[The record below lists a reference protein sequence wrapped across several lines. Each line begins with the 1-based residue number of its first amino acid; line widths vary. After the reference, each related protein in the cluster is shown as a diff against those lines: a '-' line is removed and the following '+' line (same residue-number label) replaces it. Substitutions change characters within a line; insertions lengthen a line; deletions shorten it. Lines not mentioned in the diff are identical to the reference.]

1 MKQTPKTTKTGEK
14 PIAQELNQDNLD
26 NILAKQIQKSVIEPL
41 KIYDEENTDRAI
53 ELETSFSIEE
63 FKSGLRN
70 E

>member
-53 ELETSFSIEE
+53 ELFFNRGIQKWTA
-63 FKSGLRN
+63 K
-70 E
+70 